1 MNSVNSKYEKILD
14 LSKNLKSKFI
24 FDYDIYKST
33 WFRAGGKADIF
44 CLVYDENELEIILNH
59 IGGISYSII
68 GAGSNLLI
76 RDRGYRGLI
85 IKLGK
90 SFNQL
95 SIQDNKIL
103 AGASI
108 LDTNLA
114 KFSYLHSI
122 KNFEFFSGIPG
133 SVGGA
138 IKMNAGCFGSE
149 TKDVLYNV
157 NVMKK
162 KGEQAI
168 IKNDSLNFSYRKS
181 NLENDIVICAQFNVE
196 YGHKEEIKDKL
207 KNIKQNRIA
216 SQPIITKTSGSTF
229 KNPAGFHAAK
239 LIEMS
244 GCKEL
249 KVGDAVVS
257 NKHANFLINVNNATA
272 RQIEDLGK
280 QIIEKVYTKFQVIL
294 EWEIKIIGELN

>member
-44 CLVYDENELEIILNH
+44 CLVNDENELEIILNH

-122 KNFEFFSGIPG
+122 KNFEFLNSVVIYFHFMIKAPCPLLITVSLLGLISTFNLFFSSKEWP
-133 SVGGA
+133 
-138 IKMNAGCFGSE
+138 
-149 TKDVLYNV
+149 Y
-157 NVMKK
+157 
-162 KGEQAI
+162 
-168 IKNDSLNFSYRKS
+168 SLNLFSINLS
-181 NLENDIVICAQFNVE
+181 NAEASDDKNSDI
-196 YGHKEEIKDKL
+196 L
-207 KNIKQNRIA
+207 
-216 SQPIITKTSGSTF
+216 
-229 KNPAGFHAAK
+229 
-239 LIEMS
+239 M
-244 GCKEL
+244 
-249 KVGDAVVS
+249 VS
-257 NKHANFLINVNNATA
+257 SS
-272 RQIEDLGK
+272 
-280 QIIEKVYTKFQVIL
+280 
-294 EWEIKIIGELN
+294 